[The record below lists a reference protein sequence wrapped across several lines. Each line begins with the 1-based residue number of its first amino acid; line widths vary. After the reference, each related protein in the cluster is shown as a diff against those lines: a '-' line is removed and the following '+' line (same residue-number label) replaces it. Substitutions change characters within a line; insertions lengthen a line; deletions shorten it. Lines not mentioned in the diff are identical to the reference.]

1 MLTSAI
7 FTYQI
12 LDEGGNGGRHRWN
25 YATLVLAPHLYRA
38 KESNFGKSENFSVF
52 YIKNFYEINISFL
65 INNNPHQPNK
75 YH

>member
-1 MLTSAI
+1 MYKNYFALIYLLCMLTSAI

-38 KESNFGKSENFSVF
+38 KESNFGE
-52 YIKNFYEINISFL
+52 
-65 INNNPHQPNK
+65 
-75 YH
+75 

>member
-38 KESNFGKSENFSVF
+38 KESNFGK
-52 YIKNFYEINISFL
+52 
-65 INNNPHQPNK
+65 
-75 YH
+75 